1 MTKKRPQKKKT
12 ALTDKS
18 NILAVQPS
26 PQKVAPENVQP
37 STASIENPIDD
48 AASTPV
54 PVEPQTVDS
63 WEPSLDTSL
72 VPVTFD
78 SPPTEEPVP
87 EPSDSS
93 ASSPNA
99 PRAFFQA
106 VGILTVEVTFEAEKT
121 FVSVGGKTYPLYYS
135 SSHKQAYIALKKE
148 IETTGISQQKLIVYP
163 RITHYPGGKQPYSL
177 TFQLVG
183 FVKHGTAESNTG
195 VSSDLQDLE
204 FKICG
209 LWQFIPVCR
218 IPCISVFK
226 NFNQERL
233 EFIKSAEV
241 DKKVNFMKASHLPV
255 FWKDALVP
263 PFRFNPK
270 LNKETQGKAFFV
282 QIKARFN
289 SERNTFEFISLL
301 AIPSAEPPKYLKAG
315 KKDKF
320 EVAKTR
326 LEASKARQRDDA
338 RSHNDAAHSPRK
350 TPSAPKPKPK
360 PKVVSQP

>member
-12 ALTDKS
+12 APTDELT
-18 NILAVQPS
+18 ILAVQPS
-26 PQKVAPENVQP
+26 PQKVEPEDVQP
-37 STASIENPIDD
+37 TTASIENPVDD

-54 PVEPQTVDS
+54 PVEPQTVDES
-63 WEPSLDTSL
+63 ELSLDTSS

-78 SPPTEEPVP
+78 SPTTSEPAP
-87 EPSDSS
+87 EPSVPC
-93 ASSPNA
+93 ASSPDA
-99 PRAFFQA
+99 PPAFFQA
-106 VGILTVEVTFEAEKT
+106 VGILTVEVTFEEKKT
-121 FVSVGGKTYPLYYS
+121 FVSVRGKTYPLYYS

-204 FKICG
+204 FKLCG

-263 PFRFNPK
+263 PVRFNPK
-270 LNKETQGKAFFV
+270 LDKETQGKAFFV

-289 SERNTFEFISLL
+289 SERNTFEFVSLL
-301 AIPSAEPPKYLKAG
+301 AIPSAEPPKYFKAG

-320 EVAKTR
+320 EVAKAR
-326 LEASKARQRDDA
+326 LQASKARQRDDA
-338 RSHNDAAHSPRK
+338 AHPPRR

-360 PKVVSQP
+360 PKPKVVAQP